1 MASVLWRMFVA
12 QARFLKQLSHH
23 LLQGNP
29 WKNGG
34 RFLQLYRCSMATM
47 AIHETRGLILIT
59 LIIAHIHFLQ
69 FVNGRVTGAP
79 RAPALNWVYLVELN
93 SVPRLAKSKFGIY
106 YLASFHQDSEFSR
119 FLWDQSPIAN
129 CALGSWKSSW
139 KAHCLL
145 STVSGGENQ
154 KNNFSGSEKLFFEIC
169 SWKGLPLQLR
179 FGQLEKHLQYVS

>member
-23 LLQGNP
+23 LLRGNP
-29 WKNGG
+29 WKKGG
-34 RFLQLYRCSMATM
+34 KFLQLYRCSMATM

-79 RAPALNWVYLVELN
+79 RAPALLNWVYLVELN

-129 CALGSWKSSW
+129 SLPALNGVWRGKSKKQLFRLWKVVFW
-139 KAHCLL
+139 D
-145 STVSGGENQ
+145 
-154 KNNFSGSEKLFFEIC
+154 
-169 SWKGLPLQLR
+169 LQLE
-179 FGQLEKHLQYVS
+179 GSPIAIALWAAGKAPAICVLS